1 MNSKLFL
8 PAEWSP
14 QDAVMLAWPHADT
27 DWCDMLDEV
36 VACYQQI
43 ARAILQAEPLVVVT
57 PDVDGAK
64 RDLEEIEKTAPHRVH
79 YFFVPTNDTW
89 ARDFGAITVLR
100 DGACVPLDFKFDAW
114 GMKFAADKDNLVTSR
129 LDGYGLFQ
137 NTPQNLRHFVLEG
150 GSI

>member
-1 MNSKLFL
+1 MNSNLFL

-57 PDVDGAK
+57 PYV
-64 RDLEEIEKTAPHRVH
+64 E
-79 YFFVPTNDTW
+79 
-89 ARDFGAITVLR
+89 
-100 DGACVPLDFKFDAW
+100 
-114 GMKFAADKDNLVTSR
+114 
-129 LDGYGLFQ
+129 
-137 NTPQNLRHFVLEG
+137 
-150 GSI
+150 